1 MLESSQENRSQIL
14 SAFEKH
20 TEDQVNLKMNIS
32 QSSEAANARLK
43 EIDATDLLYHAN
55 QEPSKELHALM
66 EIIMKLLQKSTD
78 WQTVTAELKNTVQLI
93 RNLSLIDHQSVS
105 EDTISDVQAFIEL
118 EDFDPKA
125 IDKNGGQMAQAMLD
139 WVQILYQNYYR
150 QQAIAEISTQ
160 MEVLDQD

>member
-1 MLESSQENRSQIL
+1 
-14 SAFEKH
+14 
-20 TEDQVNLKMNIS
+20 
-32 QSSEAANARLK
+32 
-43 EIDATDLLYHAN
+43 
-55 QEPSKELHALM
+55 
-66 EIIMKLLQKSTD
+66 MKLLQKSTD

-150 QQAIAEISTQ
+150 
-160 MEVLDQD
+160 